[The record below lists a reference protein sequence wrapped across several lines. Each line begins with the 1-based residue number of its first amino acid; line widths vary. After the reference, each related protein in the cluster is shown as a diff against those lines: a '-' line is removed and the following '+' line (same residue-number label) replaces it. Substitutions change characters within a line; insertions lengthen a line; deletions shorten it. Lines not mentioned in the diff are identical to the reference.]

1 MTMIFFDPY
10 VDWTK
15 KFDRRWRMA
24 PLLFFIFF
32 PFLFFSSS
40 APLFS
45 QDDQNAETPTIAK
58 KLEGEE
64 ERKKLLRA
72 VDILDQLEQ
81 NVEANSFNIQAI
93 KEEIRKLKE
102 QVNSLEKDIEKI
114 KIATSKER
122 LSPSN
127 PKKGNAAVSEKA
139 HRGATTQLVEKGYYY
154 VVKKNDTLE
163 SIADAYRKSGVNV
176 TAEDIR
182 KSNNLSSHSPLEVG
196 SKLFIPKKETKP
208 VQSAPPPSPIPKEG
222 TTIE

>member
-1 MTMIFFDPY
+1 MIFFDFY
-10 VDWTK
+10 FDWTK
-15 KFDRRWRMA
+15 KFDRRGRIA

-32 PFLFFSSS
+32 SFLFFSSS

-64 ERKKLLRA
+64 EKKKLLRA

-102 QVNSLEKDIEKI
+102 QVNSLERDIEKI

-127 PKKGNAAVSEKA
+127 PKKGNASVSEKA
-139 HRGATTQLVEKGYYY
+139 HKEATTQLVEKGYYY

-176 TAEDIR
+176 TVEDIR

-196 SKLFIPKKETKP
+196 KKLFIPKKETKP
-208 VQSAPPPSPIPKEG
+208 LQSATPPSPIPKEG